1 MININQKKYK
11 KNLYVINNYIY
22 SYKTKVAFINT
33 KLKKVVKIDYKF
45 KSWKGLILTNSA
57 TTSKHI
63 NYIASLYNYP
73 VK

>member
-45 KSWKGLILTNSA
+45 KSWKEDHE
-57 TTSKHI
+57 KR
-63 NYIASLYNYP
+63 
-73 VK
+73 